1 MALFDTASRN
11 VRPAAVAGL
20 FYPDRPERLRHD
32 VDDALARAR
41 QVSLGKRTTG
51 PKALIAPHAGYI
63 YSGRV
68 AAAAYAPLRARK
80 DITRV
85 VLLGPCHRVP
95 LRGIALPEAAAFET
109 PLGEVRVDRAGA
121 AAIASLPQVVTS
133 AAAHAHEHSLEVQL
147 PFLQTVL
154 SAFELVPLAVGD
166 ATPQDVAQVVERL
179 WGGPETLVVVSSDLS
194 HYHSH
199 ASARMIDDATV
210 RAILAL
216 DGGIDHGQACGATPI
231 AGLLEVAKRRNLT
244 VTLLDQCTS
253 GDTAGDRDRV
263 VGYAAFAFDEPA
275 GTGAHDAEAQGATL
289 VALARGAIRE
299 ALGGP
304 GVPRVGGAWLDVP
317 RATFVTLR
325 RQAMLRGCVGS
336 LSATR
341 PLREDV
347 MANARA
353 AALADPRFT
362 PLDRDELPAT
372 RVEVSVLDA
381 PVPLVAAD
389 RRALVAQLVPGA
401 DGLIVMAGRK
411 RATFLP
417 QVWEAVPDAAT
428 FVAELLRKAGLP
440 EDTPPERCRFARY
453 GVRKWVERE
462 VPE

>member
-1 MALFDTASRN
+1 MALFDTASRT

-32 VDDALARAR
+32 VDDALAQAR
-41 QVSLGKRTTG
+41 QVSLRTTG
-51 PKALIAPHAGYI
+51 PKALIVPHAGYV

-68 AAAAYAPLRARK
+68 AAAAYAPLRGRK
-80 DITRV
+80 DIARV
-85 VLLGPCHRVP
+85 VLLGPCHRVA
-95 LRGIALPEAAAFET
+95 LRGIALPEAAAFTT
-109 PLGEVRVDRAGA
+109 PLGEVPIDREGA
-121 AAIASLPQVVTS
+121 AAIASLPQVVSS

-154 SAFELVPLAVGD
+154 PMFKVVPLAVGD
-166 ATPQDVAQVVERL
+166 ATPREVAQVIEAL

-194 HYHSH
+194 HYHSYT
-199 ASARMIDDATV
+199 SARMIDEATV

-231 AGLLEVAKRRNLT
+231 AGLLDVAKRRGLA
-244 VTLLDQCTS
+244 VTLLDQCNS

-263 VGYAAFAFDEPA
+263 VGYAAFAFDEPP
-275 GTGAHDAEAQGATL
+275 GSSVHDDEAQGRTL
-289 VALARGAIRE
+289 IALARDAIRE

-304 GVPRVGGAWLDVP
+304 GVPHAGGAWLDVP
-317 RATFVTLR
+317 RASFVTLR
-325 RQAMLRGCVGS
+325 RDAVLRGCVGS

-341 PLREDV
+341 PLRKDV

-353 AALADPRFT
+353 AALSDPRFP
-362 PLDRDELPAT
+362 PLTREELPGT
-372 RVEVSVLDA
+372 RVEVSVLDT

-389 RRALVAQLVPGA
+389 RRTLVAQLRPGT
-401 DGLIVMAGRK
+401 DGLIVMAESK

-417 QVWEAVPDAAT
+417 QVWECVPDAAT
-428 FVAELLRKAGLP
+428 FVDELLRKAGLP

-453 GVRKWVERE
+453 GVRKWVEAE
-462 VPE
+462 E